1 MHDIITVENYGNFT
15 DTNKFLANIRNLK
28 FNKILQ
34 KYGKLGVSALRE
46 ATPTDTGETADAWDY
61 EIVQNG
67 STISLYF
74 TNDKMAMGVPIVILL
89 QYGHATK
96 NGGWVE
102 GIDFINPALKPL
114 FDKIAKDAWKEVTKR

>member
-1 MHDIITVENYGNFT
+1 MNDIITVENYGKFT
-15 DTNKFLANIRNLK
+15 DTNKFLSNIRNFK
-28 FNKILQ
+28 FNKRLQ
-34 KYGKLGVSALRE
+34 KYGKLGVSALRA

-74 TNDKMAMGVPIVILL
+74 TNDKMAMGIPIVILL

-114 FDKIAKDAWKEVTKR
+114 FDKIAKDAWKEVTKK

>member
-1 MHDIITVENYGNFT
+1 MYDIITVENYGKFT
-15 DTNKFLANIRNLK
+15 DTNKFLSNIRNFK

-34 KYGKLGVSALRE
+34 KYGKLGVSALRA

-74 TNDKMAMGVPIVILL
+74 TNDKMAMGIPIVILL

-114 FDKIAKDAWKEVTKR
+114 FDKIAKDAWKEVIRK

>member
-1 MHDIITVENYGNFT
+1 MNDIITVENYGKFT
-15 DTNKFLANIRNLK
+15 DTNKFLSNIRNFK

-34 KYGKLGVSALRE
+34 KYGKLGVSALRA

-74 TNDKMAMGVPIVILL
+74 TNDKMAMGIPIVILL